1 MKEYKTLLFD
11 IDGTLLDFKKAED
24 YAMHKTF
31 SDHHLELTSEIFEI
45 YEEINSVKPPEMSFG
60 KTADA
65 LLKIAMKRLDDED
78 GNDESGDDFPEK
90 IKRISEKQSYEKIEE
105 MFLKIENEISEISE
119 EILKNRDSKNKN
131 MECPRQQF
139 DIYTSSV
146 EPAQIKM
153 ADEKIMKMIPSLI
166 QINDEVW
173 AGIRWKIDAQ
183 NQTGVL
189 INWGVNR
196 LASFSVKENKIMVT
210 SAEMLET
217 WHEYHGSLID
227 FMAECEKKVTEIF
240 YHREPEWFKVGLQFL
255 QADER
260 KSLYEKQDMINS
272 EREKKG
278 LKKYDSWRY

>member
-1 MKEYKTLLFD
+1 MSVSIRISY
-11 IDGTLLDFKKAED
+11 
-24 YAMHKTF
+24 
-31 SDHHLELTSEIFEI
+31 EI
-45 YEEINSVKPPEMSFG
+45 YEEINSVKPSEMSFG

-65 LLKIAMKRLDDED
+65 LLKIAMKCLDDED

-196 LASFSVKENKIMVT
+196 LAAFSVKENKIMVT

-240 YHREPEWFKVGLQFL
+240 YHREPEWFKAGLQFL

>member
-1 MKEYKTLLFD
+1 
-11 IDGTLLDFKKAED
+11 
-24 YAMHKTF
+24 
-31 SDHHLELTSEIFEI
+31 
-45 YEEINSVKPPEMSFG
+45 
-60 KTADA
+60 
-65 LLKIAMKRLDDED
+65 
-78 GNDESGDDFPEK
+78 
-90 IKRISEKQSYEKIEE
+90 
-105 MFLKIENEISEISE
+105 
-119 EILKNRDSKNKN
+119 
-131 MECPRQQF
+131 MECPRQF

-196 LASFSVKENKIMVT
+196 LAAFSVKENKIMVT
-210 SAEMLET
+210 SSEMLET

-240 YHREPEWFKVGLQFL
+240 YHREPEWFKAGLQFL

>member
-1 MKEYKTLLFD
+1 MS
-11 IDGTLLDFKKAED
+11 IRI
-24 YAMHKTF
+24 
-31 SDHHLELTSEIFEI
+31 SDEI
-45 YEEINSVKPPEMSFG
+45 YEEINSVKPSEMSFG

-65 LLKIAMKRLDDED
+65 LLKIAMKCIDDED

-90 IKRISEKQSYEKIEE
+90 IKRISEKQSYEKEDAFCENDDLKNENAYEENRTSGYEKIEE

-196 LASFSVKENKIMVT
+196 L
-210 SAEMLET
+210 SA
-217 WHEYHGSLID
+217 
-227 FMAECEKKVTEIF
+227 
-240 YHREPEWFKVGLQFL
+240 
-255 QADER
+255 
-260 KSLYEKQDMINS
+260 
-272 EREKKG
+272 
-278 LKKYDSWRY
+278 

>member
-1 MKEYKTLLFD
+1 MSVS
-11 IDGTLLDFKKAED
+11 IRI
-24 YAMHKTF
+24 
-31 SDHHLELTSEIFEI
+31 SDEI

-65 LLKIAMKRLDDED
+65 LLKIAMKCLDDED

-90 IKRISEKQSYEKIEE
+90 IKRISEKQSYEKEDAFCENDDLKNENAYEENKTSGYEKIEE

-131 MECPRQQF
+131 MECPRQQLQF

-166 QINDEVW
+166 QINDEIW

-196 LASFSVKENKIMVT
+196 LAAFSVKENKIMVT

-240 YHREPEWFKVGLQFL
+240 YHREPEWFKAGLQFL

>member
-1 MKEYKTLLFD
+1 MSVS
-11 IDGTLLDFKKAED
+11 IRI
-24 YAMHKTF
+24 
-31 SDHHLELTSEIFEI
+31 SDEI
-45 YEEINSVKPPEMSFG
+45 YEEINSVKPSEMSFG

-65 LLKIAMKRLDDED
+65 LLKIAMKCLDDED
-78 GNDESGDDFPEK
+78 GNDESGDDFTEK
-90 IKRISEKQSYEKIEE
+90 IKRISEKQSYEKEDAFCENDDLKNENAYEENRTSGYEKIEE